1 MVSFPDPS
9 RSRRLGVP
17 VRPAG
22 VQVSRRHGFRSNQ
35 TFEPLPP
42 PTGSYPYHFDL
53 ADVLSAEAMASVEAG
68 GLSFH
73 CAGDTGGVKAPQP
86 QQIVADWM
94 ANDLSAQGAPSFF
107 YHLGDV
113 VYYNGQRSE
122 YYPQFY
128 EPYAG
133 YGAPI
138 LAIPG
143 NHDGDPL
150 DAGVEASL
158 AAFVDN
164 FCSPEPRL
172 LPEAEEVQRDAMTQP
187 NPYWTLTS
195 SLLTIVGLYTNVP
208 EGGRL
213 DQDQADWLQAELASA
228 PSDRA
233 LLVAM
238 HHPIYSAD
246 AHHGGS
252 AYMGGVLDAAIA
264 GSGRIPDV
272 VLTAH
277 VHNYQRFTRSLEGH
291 ELPYLVAGA
300 GGYWHLHYMAKDD
313 NGQPL
318 PTPWQTPD
326 ATVTLR
332 SYCEDRHGYLRLTV
346 TKTELS
352 GEYVTVPR
360 PQESWRHGPVTVAD
374 HFTVDLQGHT
384 VQEPPAAG

>member
-1 MVSFPDPS
+1 
-9 RSRRLGVP
+9 
-17 VRPAG
+17 
-22 VQVSRRHGFRSNQ
+22 
-35 TFEPLPP
+35 
-42 PTGSYPYHFDL
+42 
-53 ADVLSAEAMASVEAG
+53 
-68 GLSFH
+68 
-73 CAGDTGGVKAPQP
+73 
-86 QQIVADWM
+86 
-94 ANDLSAQGAPSFF
+94 
-107 YHLGDV
+107 
-113 VYYNGQRSE
+113 
-122 YYPQFY
+122 
-128 EPYAG
+128 
-133 YGAPI
+133 
-138 LAIPG
+138 
-143 NHDGDPL
+143 
-150 DAGVEASL
+150 
-158 AAFVDN
+158 
-164 FCSPEPRL
+164 
-172 LPEAEEVQRDAMTQP
+172 
-187 NPYWTLTS
+187 
-195 SLLTIVGLYTNVP
+195 VP

-264 GSGRIPDV
+264 ASGRIPDV

-313 NGQPL
+313 NGEPL
-318 PTPWQTPD
+318 QTPWQTPD
-326 ATVTLR
+326 TTVTLR
-332 SYCEDRHGYLRLTV
+332 NYCEDRHGYLRLTV
-346 TKTELS
+346 TKTELR

-374 HFTVDLQGHT
+374 SFTVDLQGHT